1 MHGMFSIGGS
11 IYHSA
16 SANFAAQDSAE
27 AKSSARKA
35 QEKVRILEDNLAKSL
50 MINEA
55 LWELMRDKL
64 RLTEDDLNNKLYEI
78 DMRDGSLDEKNQK
91 PVSDC
96 PQCHR
101 KVSSRH
107 AACIYCGTVID
118 DSVFR
123 MNT

>member
-11 IYHSA
+11 IYHAA
-16 SANFAAQDSAE
+16 SDGMASQDSIE
-27 AKSSARKA
+27 AKSTARQA
-35 QEKVRILEDNLAKSL
+35 QEKVRILEENLAKAL

-55 LWELMRDKL
+55 LWEIIREKL
-64 RLTEDDLNNKLYEI
+64 NLTEDDLNSKLYEI
-78 DMRDGSLDEKNQK
+78 DMRDGQLDAKNQR
-91 PVSDC
+91 PITAC
-96 PQCHR
+96 PNCQR